1 MYSPK
6 IDEELIPAL
15 YQQARAEGV
24 PMTRLVNKLLY
35 KAIYGGGG
43 QHVEGN
49 EDGNTGSLYV

>member
-15 YQQARAEGV
+15 YQQAKSEGV
-24 PMTRLVNKLLY
+24 PMTKLVNKLLY

-43 QHVEGN
+43 FQDERVREGN
-49 EDGNTGSLYV
+49 I

>member
-15 YQQARAEGV
+15 YQQAKAEGV
-24 PMTRLVNKLLY
+24 PMTKLVNKLLY

-43 QHVEGN
+43 LHVERTGTGN
-49 EDGNTGSLYV
+49 V